1 MLQIL
6 PNFGLGGAERM
17 VVHLMLNLD
26 PERFEVG
33 AVSLYDPSDTHS
45 ERSLAQGGVPVWY
58 LGKRRGPDPRM
69 FARIAAVIRRFRPH
83 VVHTHRYVLRYTLPL
98 PSYRRLPAL
107 VHTVHNVA
115 ERELD
120 HPRTGRWIHHLAFC
134 RGVVPVAIGQEVTS
148 SIIRVY
154 GLNDFP
160 TIPHGITVGE
170 YRNPSTT
177 REAWRREEEFASGD
191 VLFACVARFSLQK
204 NHARLLEAFARGPA
218 SDPRARLL
226 LVGKG
231 RLQSE
236 VEKRAR
242 DLGLRDK
249 VRFLGLRTDIPE
261 ILNAADVFVLSS
273 DWEGN
278 PLSIMEAMSAG
289 KPVIST
295 AVGGVPELVED
306 GKTGLLIP
314 PGDVESLAQA
324 MRYLLEDSEARTS
337 MGKASV
343 QAALRRFD
351 VAIMAKTY
359 GELYETMVLNG

>member
-1 MLQIL
+1 
-6 PNFGLGGAERM
+6 M

-26 PERFEVG
+26 PERFEAG
-33 AVSLYDPSDTHS
+33 AISLFAPSDTHF
-45 ERSLAQGGVPVWY
+45 ERSLAQGGIPVWY

-69 FARIAAVIRRFRPH
+69 LPRITAVIRRFRPH
-83 VVHTHRYVLRYTLPL
+83 VIHTHRYVLRYTLPL
-98 PSYRRLPAL
+98 PSYRRIPAL

-120 HPRTGRWIHHLAFC
+120 DPRIGRWIHHLAFR

-148 SIIRVY
+148 SITRVY
-154 GLNDFP
+154 GINNFP
-160 TIPHGITVGE
+160 TIPYGITVGE
-170 YRNPSTT
+170 YRNPSVT
-177 REAWRREEEFASGD
+177 REAWRKEEGFAVED
-191 VLFACVARFSLQK
+191 VLFVCVARLSPQK
-204 NHARLLEAFARGPA
+204 NHALLLEAFARGSA

-231 RLQSE
+231 GLQSE
-236 VEKRAR
+236 VEKRVRA
-242 DLGLRDK
+242 LGVAGK
-249 VRFLGLRTDIPE
+249 VRLLGLRTDIPE

-306 GKTGLLIP
+306 SKTGVLTL
-314 PGDVESLAQA
+314 PGDVKSLAQA

-337 MGKASV
+337 MGTASV
-343 QAALRRFD
+343 QAALSRFD
-351 VAIMAKTY
+351 VAVMAKAY
-359 GELYETMVLNG
+359 GELYETMV